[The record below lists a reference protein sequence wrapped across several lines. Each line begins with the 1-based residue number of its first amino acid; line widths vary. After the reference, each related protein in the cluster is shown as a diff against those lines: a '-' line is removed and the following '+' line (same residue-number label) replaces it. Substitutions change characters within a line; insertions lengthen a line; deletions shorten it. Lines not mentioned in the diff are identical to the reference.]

1 MILILYILLI
11 ALIISTIFLT
21 FSSLTFFSDTKFS
34 ITTAILAVVVGGL
47 ILGLSLNEA
56 SNLRDEKDN
65 FTYKI
70 TVPKGEGSKSYYTDN
85 IVEMDDGSVCI
96 SDYYT
101 SHGFPSYELKH
112 KTRVLKLNGYTLEGS
127 NTCN

>member
-1 MILILYILLI
+1 MILALYILLM
-11 ALIISTIFLT
+11 ALIISTIL
-21 FSSLTFFSDTKFS
+21 LVFFVETKFS
-34 ITTAILAVVVGGL
+34 IITLILALIVGVL
-47 ILGLSLNEA
+47 TLGLSLNEA

-70 TVPKGEGSKSYYTDN
+70 TVPKGEGSKSYYTDS
-85 IVEMDDGSVCI
+85 IIEIDDGSICI
-96 SDYYT
+96 NDYYT
-101 SHGFPSYELKH
+101 SHSFPRYELKH